1 MSKKALVPINVLS
14 SGVEPTGRYDGDV
27 YFNSLSQSFFVYNGV
42 TWLVFLPNTQPVTED
57 GGFIFSTIVSPISF
71 IGLPNVLYVKKQINK
86 IPKRMTKFVKY

>member
-42 TWLVFLPNTQPVTED
+42 TWLEFLPNTQPVTED
-57 GGFIFSTIVSPISF
+57 GGVVGTAQPDDLD
-71 IGLPNVLYVKKQINK
+71 GG
-86 IPKRMTKFVKY
+86 IPGTTDFETTFDGGNA

>member
-42 TWLVFLPNTQPVTED
+42 TWLEFLPNTQPVTED
-57 GGFIFSTIVSPISF
+57 GGVVGSAQPDDLD
-71 IGLPNVLYVKKQINK
+71 GG
-86 IPKRMTKFVKY
+86 IPGTTDFETTFDGGNA

>member
-42 TWLVFLPNTQPVTED
+42 SWLEFLPNIQPITED
-57 GGFIFSTIVSPISF
+57 GGVVGSAQTGDLDGGAPSTTDF
-71 IGLPNVLYVKKQINK
+71 ETTFDGGNA
-86 IPKRMTKFVKY
+86 

>member
-42 TWLVFLPNTQPVTED
+42 TWLEFLPTTQPVTED
-57 GGFIFSTIVSPISF
+57 GGVVGSAQPDDLA
-71 IGLPNVLYVKKQINK
+71 GG
-86 IPKRMTKFVKY
+86 IPGTTDFETTFDGGNA